1 MEQTKVSECQRA
13 MKTALRI
20 MALVTLI
27 TIFAGCAFLDRRQP
41 SDSRSYSLSASPSAH
56 REILKRRE
64 KMIEGRGEREDY
76 YKAKPHLRSDGERL
90 EYLSLSSP
98 EARERYLKSRGVD
111 GDQITHPFDMQTLID
126 ENDVAAGMT
135 KQAVKEA
142 WGPPDDVEVAGNPI
156 YGNERWKYS
165 EQVTSSEGYMTEKRT
180 VIFEAGRVVGWET
193 RK

>member
-1 MEQTKVSECQRA
+1 MEQTKVSECQKA
-13 MKTALRI
+13 MKTTLRI

-27 TIFAGCAFLDRRQP
+27 TIFAGCAFLDRRQV
-41 SDSRSYSLSASPSAH
+41 SNTGSYSASSGPLSNRDA
-56 REILKRRE
+56 LKRRE
-64 KMIEGRGEREDY
+64 KMIEGRSEREDY
-76 YKAKPHLRSDGERL
+76 YQAKPHLRSDGERL

-98 EARERYLKSRGVD
+98 ESRDRYLKSRGVE
-111 GDQITHPFDMQTLID
+111 GDQITHPVDMQTLID
-126 ENDVAAGMT
+126 ENDVAKGMT